1 MSSVRTLL
9 AMPGVAPAMLAG
21 LLRPRAGVPEDSGT
35 LQAEALQVNGLKLD
49 QTRLAQYRTACGF
62 ADADDMPVTWPFVW
76 LFPLQLALLTA
87 PSWPIRPVG
96 LVHLGIDFHLHRPL
110 KAGEEVSGR
119 CRLGTAGLTPRGLEF
134 EMLLDLDG
142 PGGEPVWRGQSRV
155 LARGPRNRMRTGTR
169 EPQIVPTG
177 PDMTPV
183 GRMTASP
190 RTSWQYARVSSDWN
204 PIHLGWLGARLFGF
218 RQPVAHGMW
227 SVARALAVLGVGD
240 GTNAAS
246 VEAVFKA
253 PLYLPAQVAVNAGP
267 ADVLGRWFEVA
278 EDGGRTLVSGRAG

>member
-1 MSSVRTLL
+1 MSAVRTLT

-21 LLRPRAGVPEDSGT
+21 LLRPRPGVPEDSGT
-35 LQAEALQVNGLKLD
+35 LQADALQVSGLKLD
-49 QTRLAQYRTACGF
+49 QARLARYRAACGF
-62 ADADDMPVTWPFVW
+62 APASGMPVTWPFVW

-96 LVHLGIDFHLHRPL
+96 MVHLGIDFHLHRPL
-110 KAGEEVSGR
+110 KPGEEVTGR

-142 PGGEPVWRGQSRV
+142 VGGDPVWRGQSRV
-155 LARGPRNRMRTGTR
+155 LARSPRSRKRTGAR
-169 EPQIVPTG
+169 ETQAALTG
-177 PDMTPV
+177 PELTPV

-227 SVARALAVLGVGD
+227 SVARALSVLGTGD
-240 GTNAAS
+240 GADAAS

-253 PLYLPAQVAVNAGP
+253 PLYLPGQVAVNAGP
-267 ADVLGRWFEVA
+267 ADALGRWFEVA